1 SSSCRPTV
9 SGGARCGASSPRRS
23 SPPRARPAWRPR
35 RIRSSRPIHP
45 RRCTWCGAS
54 PGSSS
59 CSPSRCGAS
68 REKSSDL
75 GNLILVKH
83 AMPQVDVETPAHEW
97 RLGPVGVAG
106 AGTIATTL
114 GKRYAPSRIVA
125 SQEPKAT
132 QTGAIIAERLHLPLV
147 MAEGLHEHDRRAI
160 GSSRSSPRS
169 RIRGVS
175 DAMFRRM
182 AGWCAYGIA
191 VLSLLYAG
199 VYLGLVRPDPTN
211 ATASALANA
220 FIGLSGILATFA
232 VIAIGDRVDGAA
244 GRWLRVVGVGWALL
258 SAAHGVFSAVS
269 AAQGLPTGD
278 LSATDPRG
286 FAT

>member
-1 SSSCRPTV
+1 
-9 SGGARCGASSPRRS
+9 
-23 SPPRARPAWRPR
+23 
-35 RIRSSRPIHP
+35 
-45 RRCTWCGAS
+45 
-54 PGSSS
+54 
-59 CSPSRCGAS
+59 
-68 REKSSDL
+68 
-75 GNLILVKH
+75 
-83 AMPQVDVETPAHEW
+83 
-97 RLGPVGVAG
+97 
-106 AGTIATTL
+106 
-114 GKRYAPSRIVA
+114 
-125 SQEPKAT
+125 
-132 QTGAIIAERLHLPLV
+132 
-147 MAEGLHEHDRRAI
+147 
-160 GSSRSSPRS
+160 
-169 RIRGVS
+169 
-175 DAMFRRM
+175 MFRRT

-211 ATASALANA
+211 AAASALANG

-286 FAT
+286 FATFGLAGLWSITLGLAIRSGTSFPRPLGTIALVNGVDLYRRVAATLAWLPQTITDRAPHAQERWWMSRTIARPSPSFRYAGCVPSGSISTVCVRPSNQPMQ